1 MELWAIRRW
10 TFKLRANLAA
20 NSTADDLATMT
31 QMHESPAR
39 TACIHQA
46 ARASRV
52 PVTDRTPAFA
62 CANLRDSFNISTRG
76 NIPMVKASRRTRATN
91 PVSSNASDL
100 APPASFFLRTKLLPP
115 RPAPEMLSRPR
126 LVERLH
132 ANLALPVTLVTANA
146 GSGKTTL
153 VADFL
158 RKQEQPYVWYQL
170 DHTDADPSVFLGYLA
185 HGIQQQVAGF
195 GDKMFAY
202 LQQTGELAQ
211 QPERAVDVLLNEI
224 LEGVEQKL
232 VIVLDDYHHL
242 GADTPVHAVVDRLIA
257 YLPEVIHVIIISRDI
272 PRLTLARLRSQDSLA
287 ILDRTDLLFTAEET
301 QELLRKVFGLELTSE
316 QLREYG
322 ERTHG
327 WITALQL
334 VRQVAQRQL
343 ASGSDQKKAKDPLA
357 VLHQSERDIFEYF
370 AEEVLAAEAP
380 EMRQFLTGIALLDRI
395 EVETCARLYPQV
407 KSATALTALVRGN
420 VFMTVA
426 SDSRGEEFR
435 LHPLFQS
442 FLRRR
447 LRTEVGPAGVIAEHA
462 RCAQYFLEQGAWE
475 QAVSHLLQAE
485 DYERAAEIIARHG
498 AGWITSGKLG
508 LLVSLAQALPAAAL
522 EAHPQVLASRAEV
535 ARLRGELDAAESLFR
550 RATAALHEK
559 GDREGEAE
567 ALHSQATIARRRG
580 DYESAFSY
588 LDRALGLTEPES
600 VVRMKCSNTRGLCL
614 VSRGE
619 WAAAEREFRAALQ
632 SAEERNDVH
641 YARLITHNLGL
652 PSMARG
658 DFGEALR
665 WLRRMLRTDTGQPS
679 IPQETTAHL
688 NIARCHLYRGEM
700 DDCEEHLDA
709 ALERCQLFN
718 LVGQRAETFETY
730 GNLCRERGE
739 HSRATE
745 FYERAMRSYE
755 EAGIDVARVEL
766 LEEQAFLSLKAGDV
780 ARARAQIDR
789 LGDLRQKSN
798 DDLGHFPTTLAR
810 GRIMLAQHKYDDA
823 SEQLTPALDYFHQ
836 HGLYYY
842 EAQACMALAICDQES
857 SREPQMIE
865 HLRRAL
871 DLAARFDYEYWLRQ
885 EIRHRPGLF
894 VTEDVFELLPPDLR
908 EQVAVWLQ
916 HPAEPATQPV
926 AALNVRPLVDL
937 TINMLGPV
945 EIVRDPARPLAGDA
959 WTTRRARDIFCFIA
973 SRPHRRTPKDTIID
987 TFWAE
992 ADLDIVEKNFHPTV
1006 SHIRKALNSN
1016 QPLKQ
1021 NFLVYRDGDYQL
1033 NPEFSYRIETEEFD
1047 RLINDGETARRERNF
1062 DRCIDCY
1069 EQAVAL
1075 YRGEFMQGS
1084 YEPWVEEQR
1093 TYYREQY
1100 LRMLESLA
1108 AVAEKKEE
1116 WTRAMDL
1123 AQRIIREDAFRED
1136 IHCLVMRA
1144 HAALGNR
1151 KAVKEQYDDLR
1162 ELLQRELGVE
1172 PATQTQQT
1180 YRDLIGERKSS

>member
-1 MELWAIRRW
+1 MADSALNENAE
-10 TFKLRANLAA
+10 KAN
-20 NSTADDLATMT
+20 AT
-31 QMHESPAR
+31 QSDV
-39 TACIHQA
+39 
-46 ARASRV
+46 SL
-52 PVTDRTPAFA
+52 PV
-62 CANLRDSFNISTRG
+62 G
-76 NIPMVKASRRTRATN
+76 
-91 PVSSNASDL
+91 
-100 APPASFFLRTKLLPP
+100 PASFFLRTKLLPP
-115 RPAPEMLSRPR
+115 RPAPEMLSRAR
-126 LVERLH
+126 LIERLQ

-195 GDKMFAY
+195 GDTMFAY
-202 LQQTGELAQ
+202 LQQTNELAQ

-224 LEGVEQKL
+224 LERVEQQL
-232 VIVLDDYHHL
+232 IIVLDDYHHL

-257 YLPEVIHVIIISRDI
+257 YLPDVIHVIIISRDT
-272 PRLTLARLRSQDSLA
+272 PPLTLARLRSQDSLA
-287 ILDRTDLLFTAEET
+287 IIDRTHLLFTEEET

-343 ASGSDQKKAKDPLA
+343 ASGSDQKKAPDPLA
-357 VLHQSERDIFEYF
+357 VLHHSERDIFEYF
-370 AEEVLAAEAP
+370 AEEVLAAEPP

-395 EVETCARLYPQV
+395 EVETCAHLYPQV
-407 KSATALTALVRGN
+407 SSATALGALVRGN

-426 SDSRGEEFR
+426 SDARGEEFR

-447 LRTEVGPAGVIAEHA
+447 LRTEVGLSGVIAEHA
-462 RCAQYFLEQGAWE
+462 RCAQYFLEHAAWE

-485 DYERAAEIIARHG
+485 DYERAAEIIGQHG
-498 AGWITSGKLG
+498 SDWIASGKLG
-508 LLVSLAQALPAAAL
+508 LLASLAEALPAATL
-522 EAHPQVLASRAEV
+522 EAHPRVLANRAEV
-535 ARLRGELDAAESLFR
+535 ARLRGEFDAAESLFR
-550 RATAALHEK
+550 RATAGLRDS

-588 LDRALGLTEPES
+588 LDRAVGLTEPAS
-600 VVRMKCSNTRGLCL
+600 VVRTKCGNTRGLCL

-619 WAAAEREFRAALQ
+619 WTAAEREFRAALQ
-632 SAEERNDVH
+632 SAEERNDGH
-641 YARLITHNLGL
+641 YVRLITHNLGL
-652 PSMARG
+652 PSMVRG

-665 WLRRMLRTDTGQPS
+665 WLRRMLRTNSGEPP

-700 DDCEEHLDA
+700 DDCEKHLDA

-730 GNLCRERGE
+730 GNLYRERGE
-739 HSRATE
+739 LARAAE
-745 FYERAMRSYE
+745 FYERAMRSYD
-755 EAGIDVARVEL
+755 EAGIDLALVEL
-766 LEEQAFLSLKAGDV
+766 IEEQAFLSLKAGDP

-789 LGDLRQKSN
+789 LGELRQVSR
-798 DDLGHFPTTLAR
+798 DGIGHFTATLAR
-810 GRIMLAQHKYDDA
+810 GRVMLAQHDYDDA
-823 SEQLTPALDYFHQ
+823 SEQLIPALDYFHRQ
-836 HGLYYY
+836 GLYYY
-842 EAQACMALAICDQES
+842 EAQACMALATCDLES
-857 SREPQMIE
+857 AREPQMIE
-865 HLRRAL
+865 RLRRAL
-871 DLAARFDYEYWLRQ
+871 DLAARYDYEYWLRQ
-885 EIRHRPGLF
+885 EIKHCPRLF
-894 VTEDVFELLPPDLR
+894 VTEDALELLPADLR
-908 EQVAVWLQ
+908 EQVSVISQ
-916 HPAEPATQPV
+916 HPAEPATLP
-926 AALNVRPLVDL
+926 AIALTARPLVDL

-959 WTTRRARDIFCFIA
+959 WTTRRARDILCFIA
-973 SRPHRRTPKDTIID
+973 SRRHHRTPKDAIID
-987 TFWAE
+987 TFWGE
-992 ADLDIVEKNFHPTV
+992 ADLEIVEKNFHPTV

-1033 NPEFSYRIETEEFD
+1033 NPEFSYRIETEEFE
-1047 RLINDGETARRERNF
+1047 RLISDGETARRGRNF
-1062 DRCIDCY
+1062 DRSIDCY

-1100 LRMLESLA
+1100 LRILESLA
-1108 AVAEKKEE
+1108 GVAEKKEE
-1116 WTRAMDL
+1116 WTRSMDL
-1123 AQRIIREDAFRED
+1123 AQRILREDPFRED
-1136 IHCLVMRA
+1136 IHCMVMRA
-1144 HAALGNR
+1144 QAALGNR
-1151 KAVKEQYDDLR
+1151 MAVKEQYETLSK
-1162 ELLQRELGVE
+1162 LLQKELGVE
-1172 PATQTQQT
+1172 PAMQTQKT
-1180 YRDLIGERKSS
+1180 YRELIG